1 MVLLTELLGLLLG
14 ICLGNQFEKWE
25 MGNTPLV
32 SITIPSYN
40 SEKMIPSCLEGVAK
54 QTYPNIETLVIDSH
68 STDSTRDIA
77 ASYQARVILCE
88 GKLLAARYLGLKE
101 SKGSFVVF
109 VDTNQ
114 ILEPTAIERAV
125 GMMADYDMVVFETQS
140 YNTEWFIPKLHGAS
154 KQVIN
159 ARFGKPGAFDPTR
172 GPFLPRFF
180 KREILEKA
188 FAAIPEELIP
198 DTIHPDHAI
207 IYYESYKVSQ
217 SVGGLR
223 NGTYDIEPDWGKLW
237 KTQYRYGASLRTI
250 EKSYYGNL
258 LRKKMAFGPPFG
270 RPIVAG
276 LQTLLLA
283 VIIKVIGWMG
293 YYFGRIS

>member
-1 MVLLTELLGLLLG
+1 M
-14 ICLGNQFEKWE
+14 N
-25 MGNTPLV
+25 NAPLI

-40 SEKMIPSCLEGVAK
+40 SEKLIPYCLEGAVK
-54 QTYPNIETLVIDSH
+54 QTYPNTEILVIDSH
-68 STDSTRDIA
+68 STDRTRDIA
-77 ASYQARVILCE
+77 ASYQTRVILCE
-88 GKLLAARYLGLKE
+88 GKLLAARYLGYKE
-101 SKGSFVVF
+101 SKGSYIAF
-109 VDTNQ
+109 VDTDQ

-125 GMMADYDMVVFETQS
+125 GMMDDYDMVVFETQS

-188 FAAIPEELIP
+188 FAAIPQELIP

-217 SVGGLR
+217 RVGGLR
-223 NGTYDIEPDWGKLW
+223 NAMYDIEPDWRKLW
-237 KTQYRYGASLRTI
+237 KTNFRYGASLRSI
-250 EKSYYGNL
+250 KKSYYGNL
-258 LRKKMAFGPPFG
+258 LLRKMEFGPRFG
-270 RPIVAG
+270 RPVASG
-276 LQTLLLA
+276 LQTMLLA
-283 VIIKVIGWMG
+283 IIIKTINKLG
-293 YYFGRIS
+293 YYFG

>member
-1 MVLLTELLGLLLG
+1 MDNL
-14 ICLGNQFEKWE
+14 
-25 MGNTPLV
+25 PLV

-40 SEKMIPSCLEGVAK
+40 SEKMITFCLEGAVK
-54 QTYPNIETLVIDSH
+54 QTYSNIEILVSDSH
-68 STDSTRDIA
+68 STDGTRDIA
-77 ASYQARVILCE
+77 ASYHARVILCE
-88 GKLLAARYLGLKE
+88 GKLLAARYLGYQE
-101 SKGSFVVF
+101 SKGPYIVF
-109 VDTNQ
+109 VDTDQ

-125 GMMADYDMVVFETQS
+125 SLMNDYDMLVFETQS

-154 KQVIN
+154 KQIIN

-188 FAAIPEELIP
+188 FAAIPQELIP

-217 SVGGLR
+217 RVGGLR
-223 NGTYDIEPDWGKLW
+223 NAMYDIEPDWRKLW
-237 KTQYRYGASLRTI
+237 KTNFRYGASLRSI
-250 EKSYYGNL
+250 KKSYYGNL
-258 LRKKMAFGPPFG
+258 LLRKMEFGPRFG
-270 RPIVAG
+270 RPIVSG

-283 VIIKVIGWMG
+283 GIIKVIQRMG
-293 YYFGRIS
+293 IISVSARNSRFQYS

>member
-1 MVLLTELLGLLLG
+1 
-14 ICLGNQFEKWE
+14 

-40 SEKMIPSCLEGVAK
+40 SEKMIPFCLEGVVK

-68 STDSTRDIA
+68 SKDRTRDIA
-77 ASYQARVILCE
+77 AGYQARVILCD
-88 GKLLAARYLGLKE
+88 GKLLAARYLGYKE
-101 SKGSFVVF
+101 ARGLYIVF
-109 VDTNQ
+109 VDTDQ

-125 GMMADYDMVVFETQS
+125 ALMDDYDMVVFETQS

-154 KQVIN
+154 KQIM
-159 ARFGKPGAFDPTR
+159 AACFGKPGAFDPTR

-180 KREILEKA
+180 KTEILEKA
-188 FAAIPEELIP
+188 FAAIPQEIIP
-198 DTIHPDHAI
+198 GTIHPDHAI

-217 SVGGLR
+217 RVGGLR
-223 NGTYDIEPDWGKLW
+223 NAIYDIEPDWRKLW
-237 KTQYRYGASLRTI
+237 KTRYRYAASLRSI
-250 EKSYYGNL
+250 KKSYYGNL
-258 LRKKMAFGPPFG
+258 LLKKMEFGPHFG

-283 VIIKVIGWMG
+283 GIISVIEWFG
-293 YYFGRIS
+293 YYFAPHESSH

>member
-1 MVLLTELLGLLLG
+1 M
-14 ICLGNQFEKWE
+14 
-25 MGNTPLV
+25 PLV

-40 SEKMIPSCLEGVAK
+40 SEKPIPSCLEGAVK
-54 QTYPNIETLVIDSH
+54 QTYPNTEILVIDNH
-68 STDSTRDIA
+68 STDGTRDIA
-77 ASYQARVILCE
+77 ARYQTRVILCE
-88 GKLLAARYLGLKE
+88 GKLLAARYLGYTE
-101 SKGSFVVF
+101 SKGSYIAF
-109 VDTNQ
+109 VDTDQ

-125 GMMADYDMVVFETQS
+125 AMMDDYDMVVFETRS

-159 ARFGKPGAFDPTR
+159 AGFGKPAAFDPTR

-188 FAAIPEELIP
+188 FAAIPQEIISG
-198 DTIHPDHAI
+198 TIHPDHAI

-217 SVGGLR
+217 RVGGLR
-223 NGTYDIEPDWGKLW
+223 NAISDIEPDWRKLW
-237 KTQYRYGASLRTI
+237 KTQYRYGASLGSI
-250 EKSYYGNL
+250 KKSYYGTL
-258 LRKKMAFGPPFG
+258 LSQKMEFGPCFG

-283 VIIKVIGWMG
+283 AIIRLIGWIG
-293 YYFGRIS
+293 YHFGSTRSSQVQHSWT